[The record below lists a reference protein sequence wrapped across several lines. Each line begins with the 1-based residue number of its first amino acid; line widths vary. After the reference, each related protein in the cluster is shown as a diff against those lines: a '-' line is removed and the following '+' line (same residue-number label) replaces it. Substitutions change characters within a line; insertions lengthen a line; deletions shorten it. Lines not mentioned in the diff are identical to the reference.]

1 MLLLLKRKT
10 RTKGQAMTLE
20 QRLALIGKNL
30 PTKPANANPFA
41 NMTDGELDKIGAE
54 LAKLVQAELDND
66 PKAIDTIDPR
76 LLRYLKSERLI
87 KL

>member
-1 MLLLLKRKT
+1 MNL
-10 RTKGQAMTLE
+10 Q

-30 PTKPANANPFA
+30 PTKPADANPFA
-41 NMTDGELDKIGAE
+41 SMTDDELDKIGAE

-76 LLRYLKSERLI
+76 LLRYLKSEGLI
-87 KL
+87 KV